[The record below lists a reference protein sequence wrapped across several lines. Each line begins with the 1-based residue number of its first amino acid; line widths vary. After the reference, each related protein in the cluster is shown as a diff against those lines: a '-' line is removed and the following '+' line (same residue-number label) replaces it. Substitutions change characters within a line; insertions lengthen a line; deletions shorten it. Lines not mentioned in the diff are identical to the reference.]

1 MTPHEKKTHVM
12 RLLDQTEISNKQ
24 TRDEVYRS
32 ILYLAQGNFQECE
45 TIEEYNTNL
54 VDNVLLL
61 CECDTFNIFID
72 IFLFEVK

>member
-1 MTPHEKKTHVM
+1 M

>member
-1 MTPHEKKTHVM
+1 M

-45 TIEEYNTNL
+45 TIEEYNINL